1 MQIYRCAFLLQN
13 PERRVAY
20 EAELAENIQRIRME
34 LTELDEK
41 YVTIL
46 AETKRV
52 QAEKRRKKEVTDAV
66 LADVTWVSFIFFM
79 GILSCD
85 GIVLTNVDCYR
96 LRLEGARELRDKKR
110 AELAGVKEMN
120 DRNRFT
126 LKLLNENFAKMSLP
140 KDNKWRR
147 TQQRWPMRWRHY
159 GVHIYMIWYFSTSS

>member
-1 MQIYRCAFLLQN
+1 
-13 PERRVAY
+13 
-20 EAELAENIQRIRME
+20 
-34 LTELDEK
+34 
-41 YVTIL
+41 
-46 AETKRV
+46 
-52 QAEKRRKKEVTDAV
+52 
-66 LADVTWVSFIFFM
+66 M

-140 KDNKWRR
+140 KDNK
-147 TQQRWPMRWRHY
+147 
-159 GVHIYMIWYFSTSS
+159 